1 MKAAAFFATGPAAEL
16 TYAEVPTPVSGPRD
30 ILVRVQACGVNH
42 SDLDSWR
49 GTSRWD
55 FTLPW
60 VLGAE
65 FTGTVAEAGD
75 QVTSVTAGDTVTA
88 LLQYNCETCE
98 RCRNWRPDLCPNLTI
113 FGTGCWG
120 GYGEFV
126 RVPERAV
133 IPLQPGDDLLS
144 IAGGQC
150 TVSTAWHMVNR
161 LADVRPG
168 DLVLVPSASGGV
180 GSALVQCAKLA
191 GARVVATTGSPAK
204 RELIES
210 LGADQV
216 VLRGIHGGRGVQGDH
231 RDHRDHGDHGDHGDG
246 ADDTAGFTKAL
257 IDAGGRRFD
266 AVLDTVAGPQFGA
279 HLEVLREDGVLVTC
293 GAHAGEIVPLDVVK
307 LFQHGWRIAG
317 FRIAPPDELRAAVDL
332 IRSGLVKIPVD
343 KTFPMSRAAA
353 AHRYLDRR
361 QHVGKVLL
369 TAG

>member
-1 MKAAAFFATGPAAEL
+1 VKAAAFFATGPQAGL
-16 TYAEVPTPVSGPRD
+16 TYAEVPAPVAGPRD
-30 ILVRVQACGVNH
+30 ILVRVRACGVNH

-49 GTSRWD
+49 GTSRWA

-65 FTGTVAEAGD
+65 FTGTVAEVGAEVTSAGAGD
-75 QVTSVTAGDTVTA
+75 LVTA

-98 RCRNWRPDLCPNLTI
+98 RCRNWRPDLCPDLTI

-120 GYGEFV
+120 GYGELV

-133 IPLQPGDDLLS
+133 IPLQPGDDLLA

-150 TVSTAWHMVNR
+150 TVSTAWHMVSR
-161 LADVRPG
+161 LAVVRPG

-191 GARVVATTGSPAK
+191 GATVVATTGSPAK
-204 RELIES
+204 RELVES
-210 LGADQV
+210 LGADRV
-216 VLRGIHGGRGVQGDH
+216 VLRG
-231 RDHRDHGDHGDHGDG
+231 DG
-246 ADDTAGFTKAL
+246 PPASLTAAL
-257 IDAGGRRFD
+257 LDAGGRRFD
-266 AVLDTVAGPQFGA
+266 AVLDTVAGPRFGA
-279 HLEVLREDGVLVTC
+279 HLETLREDGVLVTC
-293 GAHAGEIVPLDVVK
+293 GAHAGEIVPLDVVR

-317 FRIAPPDELRAAVDL
+317 FRIAPPDELRAAVEL
-332 IRSGLVKIPVD
+332 IRSGAVKVPVD
-343 KTFPMSRAAA
+343 KTFPVSQAAE
-353 AHRYLDRR
+353 AHRYLDQH

>member
-1 MKAAAFFATGPAAEL
+1 MKAAAFFATGTGAGL
-16 TYAEVPTPVSGPRD
+16 TYAEVPTPAVGPRD

-55 FTLPW
+55 FELPW

-65 FTGTVAEAGD
+65 FAGTVAEAGE
-75 QVTSVTAGDTVTA
+75 QVTSVGVGDLVTA
-88 LLQYNCETCE
+88 LLQYSCETCE
-98 RCRNWRPDLCPNLTI
+98 RCQNWRPDLCANLTI
-113 FGTGCWG
+113 FGTDCWG

-133 IPLQPGDDLLS
+133 IRLRPGDDPLP

-161 LADVRPG
+161 LAVVRPG

-191 GARVVATTGSPAK
+191 GARVIATTGSPAK
-204 RELIES
+204 RGLVES
-210 LGADQV
+210 LGADRV
-216 VLRGIHGGRGVQGDH
+216 VLREGGTVDSASFT
-231 RDHRDHGDHGDHGDG
+231 G
-246 ADDTAGFTKAL
+246 ALLA
-257 IDAGGRRFD
+257 AGGRRFD

-279 HLEVLREDGVLVTC
+279 HLEVLRDDGVLVTC

-307 LFQHGWRIAG
+307 LFQHGWRIVG

-332 IRSGLVKIPVD
+332 IRSGVVKVGVD
-343 KTFPMSRAAA
+343 KTFPMSQADQ

-369 TAG
+369 IAG

>member
-1 MKAAAFFATGPAAEL
+1 MKAAAFFATGPRAEL
-16 TYAEVPTPVSGPRD
+16 AYAEVPTPAAGPRD
-30 ILVRVQACGVNH
+30 VLVRVRACGVNH

-65 FTGTVAEAGD
+65 FTGTVAAVGD
-75 QVTSVTAGDTVTA
+75 QVTSVAAGDLVTA
-88 LLQYNCETCE
+88 LLQYSCETCG
-98 RCRNWRPDLCPNLTI
+98 RCRNWRPDLCPDLTI

-126 RVPERAV
+126 KVPERAV
-133 IPLQPGDDLLS
+133 IPLGPGDDLLA

-161 LADVRPG
+161 LAVVRPG

-180 GSALVQCAKLA
+180 GSALVQCARLA
-191 GARVVATTGSPAK
+191 GARVIATTGSPAK

-216 VLRGIHGGRGVQGDH
+216 VLRG
-231 RDHRDHGDHGDHGDG
+231 DG
-246 ADDTAGFTKAL
+246 AGDPARYTGAL
-257 IDAGGRRFD
+257 LDAGGRRFD

-279 HLEVLREDGVLVTC
+279 HLEALREDGTLVTC

-307 LFQHGWRIAG
+307 VFQHGWRITG

-332 IRSGLVKIPVD
+332 IRNGTVKIPVAR
-343 KTFPMSRAAA
+343 TFPMSQAAE
-353 AHRYLDRR
+353 AHRYLNRQ

>member
-1 MKAAAFFATGPAAEL
+1 MKAAAFFATGPQAEL
-16 TYAEVPTPVSGPRD
+16 TYAEVPTPVLGPRD
-30 ILVRVQACGVNH
+30 TLVRVQACAVNH

-65 FTGTVAEAGD
+65 FVGTVAEVGGE
-75 QVTSVTAGDTVTA
+75 VTSVNAGDLVTA

-133 IPLQPGDDLLS
+133 IPLQPGDDLLP

-161 LADVRPG
+161 LADVRQG

-180 GSALVQCAKLA
+180 GSALVQCARLA

-210 LGADQV
+210 LGADEV
-216 VLRGIHGGRGVQGDH
+216 VLRGR
-231 RDHRDHGDHGDHGDG
+231 HGDHGVHGVG
-246 ADDTAGFTKAL
+246 ADDPADFAKAL
-257 IDAGGRRFD
+257 IEAGGRRFD

-279 HLEVLREDGVLVTC
+279 HLEVLRDDGVLVTC

-307 LFQHGWRIAG
+307 LFQHGWRITG

-343 KTFPMSRAAA
+343 KTFPMSRAAE
-353 AHRYLDRR
+353 AHRYLDRQ

>member
-1 MKAAAFFATGPAAEL
+1 VKAAAFFATGPRAEL
-16 TYAEVPTPVSGPRD
+16 TYAEVPTPAIGPRD
-30 ILVRVQACGVNH
+30 VLVRVQACGVNH

-65 FTGTVAEAGD
+65 FTGTVTEVGD
-75 QVTSVTAGDTVTA
+75 QVTSVGTGDLVTA
-88 LLQYNCETCE
+88 LLQYSCETCE
-98 RCRNWRPDLCPNLTI
+98 RCQNWRPDLCPDLTI

-161 LADVRPG
+161 LAVVRPG

-180 GSALVQCAKLA
+180 GSALVQCARLA
-191 GARVVATTGSPAK
+191 GARVIATTGSPAK
-204 RELIES
+204 RELIEA

-216 VLRGIHGGRGVQGDH
+216 VLRG
-231 RDHRDHGDHGDHGDG
+231 DG
-246 ADDTAGFTKAL
+246 TGEPAGYTEAL
-257 IDAGGRRFD
+257 LEAGGRRFD
-266 AVLDTVAGPQFGA
+266 VVLDTVAGPQFGA
-279 HLEVLREDGVLVTC
+279 HLEVLRDDGALVTC
-293 GAHAGEIVPLDVVK
+293 GAHAGEIVALDVVK
-307 LFQHGWRIAG
+307 VFQYGWRIIG

-332 IRSGLVKIPVD
+332 IRSGMVKIPVAR
-343 KTFPMSRAAA
+343 TFPMSQAAE
-353 AHRYLDRR
+353 AHRYLDQQ

>member
-1 MKAAAFFATGPAAEL
+1 MKAAAFFTTGPQAEL
-16 TYAEVPTPVSGPRD
+16 TYAEVPTPALGPRD
-30 ILVRVQACGVNH
+30 TLVRVCACAVNH

-49 GTSRWD
+49 GTSRGD
-55 FTLPW
+55 FSLAG

-65 FTGTVAEAGD
+65 VVGTVAEVGGE
-75 QVTSVTAGDTVTA
+75 VTSVNVGDLVTA

-126 RVPERAV
+126 RVPERAL
-133 IPLQPGDDLLS
+133 IPLRPGDDLLP

-180 GSALVQCAKLA
+180 GTALVQCAKLA
-191 GARVVATTGSPAK
+191 GARVIATTGSPAK
-204 RELIES
+204 RELTES

-216 VLRGIHGGRGVQGDH
+216 VLRGAGGGDP
-231 RDHRDHGDHGDHGDG
+231 D
-246 ADDTAGFTKAL
+246 GFTKAL

-266 AVLDTVAGPQFGA
+266 AVLDTAAGPQ
-279 HLEVLREDGVLVTC
+279 
-293 GAHAGEIVPLDVVK
+293 
-307 LFQHGWRIAG
+307 
-317 FRIAPPDELRAAVDL
+317 
-332 IRSGLVKIPVD
+332 
-343 KTFPMSRAAA
+343 
-353 AHRYLDRR
+353 
-361 QHVGKVLL
+361 
-369 TAG
+369 

>member
-1 MKAAAFFATGPAAEL
+1 MKAAAFFATGPDAEL
-16 TYAEVPTPVSGPRD
+16 TYAEVPTPAIGSRD
-30 ILVRVQACGVNH
+30 TLVRVQACAVNH

-65 FTGTVAEAGD
+65 FVGTVAEVGD
-75 QVTSVTAGDTVTA
+75 QVTSVRAGDLVTA

-98 RCRNWRPDLCPNLTI
+98 RCQNWRPDLCPDLTI

-126 RVPERAV
+126 RVPERAL
-133 IPLQPGDDLLS
+133 IPLRPGDDLLP

-161 LADVRPG
+161 LAGVHPG

-180 GSALVQCAKLA
+180 GTALVQCAKLA
-191 GARVVATTGSPAK
+191 GARVIATTGSPAK
-204 RELIES
+204 CALIES

-216 VLRGIHGGRGVQGDH
+216 VLRGSGPAGQ
-231 RDHRDHGDHGDHGDG
+231 
-246 ADDTAGFTKAL
+246 DDFTKAL
-257 IDAGGRRFD
+257 LDAGGRRFD
-266 AVLDTVAGPQFGA
+266 AVLDTAAGPQFAA
-279 HLEVLREDGVLVTC
+279 HLEALRDDGILVTC

-343 KTFPMSRAAA
+343 KTFPMSQAAE
-353 AHRYLDRR
+353 AHRYLDRQ

>member
-1 MKAAAFFATGPAAEL
+1 VKAAAFFATGPQAEL
-16 TYAEVPTPVSGPRD
+16 AYAEVPTPEIGPRD
-30 ILVRVQACGVNH
+30 TLVRVQACGVNH

-65 FTGTVAEAGD
+65 FTGTVAAVGD
-75 QVTSVTAGDTVTA
+75 QVTSVRAGDLVTA

-98 RCRNWRPDLCPNLTI
+98 RCQNWRPDLCPNLTI
-113 FGTGCWG
+113 FGTDCWG

-126 RVPERAV
+126 KVPERAL
-133 IPLQPGDDLLS
+133 IPLEPGDDLLA

-161 LADVRPG
+161 LAVVRPG

-180 GSALVQCAKLA
+180 GSALVQCARLA
-191 GARVVATTGSPAK
+191 GARVIATTGSPAK
-204 RELIES
+204 RELIEA

-216 VLRGIHGGRGVQGDH
+216 VLRG
-231 RDHRDHGDHGDHGDG
+231 DG
-246 ADDTAGFTKAL
+246 AGEPARYTEAL
-257 IDAGGRRFD
+257 LEAGGRRFD

-279 HLEVLREDGVLVTC
+279 HLEALRDDGALVTC

-307 LFQHGWRIAG
+307 VFQYGWRIIG

-332 IRSGLVKIPVD
+332 IRNGLVKIPVAR
-343 KTFPMSRAAA
+343 TFPMSQAAE
-353 AHRYLDRR
+353 AHRYLDRQ

-369 TAG
+369 TAVS

>member
-1 MKAAAFFATGPAAEL
+1 VKAAAFFATGADAGL
-16 TYAEVPTPVSGPRD
+16 TYAEVPTPAVGPRD
-30 ILVRVQACGVNH
+30 TLVRVRACGVNH

-49 GTSRWD
+49 GISRWA

-65 FTGTVAEAGD
+65 FVGTVAEVGD
-75 QVTSVTAGDTVTA
+75 QVTSVRAGDLVTA

-98 RCRNWRPDLCPNLTI
+98 RCQNWRPDLCPNLTI

-133 IPLQPGDDLLS
+133 IPLQPGDDLLP

-161 LADVRPG
+161 LADVHPG

-180 GSALVQCAKLA
+180 GTALVQCAKLA
-191 GARVVATTGSPAK
+191 GARVIATTGSPAK
-204 RELIES
+204 RELVES
-210 LGADQV
+210 LGADEV
-216 VLRGIHGGRGVQGDH
+216 VVRGSGTDEPGRF
-231 RDHRDHGDHGDHGDG
+231 
-246 ADDTAGFTKAL
+246 TAAL
-257 IDAGGRRFD
+257 LEAGGRRFD
-266 AVLDTVAGPQFGA
+266 AVLDTAAGPQFGA
-279 HLEVLREDGVLVTC
+279 HLEALRDDGILVTC

-332 IRSGLVKIPVD
+332 IRNGLVKIPVD
-343 KTFPMSRAAA
+343 KTFPLSQAAE
-353 AHRYLDRR
+353 AHRYLDLRR
-361 QHVGKVLL
+361 HVGKVLL

>member
-1 MKAAAFFATGPAAEL
+1 MRATAFFATGPGAGL
-16 TYAEVPTPVSGPRD
+16 TYAEVPTPEVGPRD

-65 FTGTVAEAGD
+65 FAGTVAEAGD
-75 QVTSVTAGDTVTA
+75 QVTSVGTGDLVTA
-88 LLQYNCETCE
+88 LLQYSCGACE
-98 RCRNWRPDLCPNLTI
+98 RCRNWRPDLCPGLTV

-126 RVPERAV
+126 RVPEHAV
-133 IPLQPGDDLLS
+133 IPLRPGDDPLPV
-144 IAGGQC
+144 AGGQC
-150 TVSTAWHMVNR
+150 TVSTAWHMVSR
-161 LADVRPG
+161 LAAVRPG

-180 GSALVQCAKLA
+180 GTALVQCAKLA

-216 VLRGIHGGRGVQGDH
+216 VLHAGD
-231 RDHRDHGDHGDHGDG
+231 
-246 ADDTAGFTKAL
+246 AAEPSGFTEAL
-257 IDAGGRRFD
+257 LEAGGRRFD
-266 AVLDTVAGPQFGA
+266 AVLDTVGGPQFGA
-279 HLEVLREDGVLVTC
+279 HLGVLRDDGVLVTC
-293 GAHAGEIVPLDVVK
+293 GAHAGETVPLDVVR

-332 IRSGLVKIPVD
+332 IRNGTVKIPVD
-343 KTFPMSRAAA
+343 KTFPVSQAAE
-353 AHRYLDRR
+353 AHSYLDRR
-361 QHVGKVLL
+361 RHVGKVLL
-369 TAG
+369 VAG

>member
-1 MKAAAFFATGPAAEL
+1 MKAAAFFATGPDAEL
-16 TYAEVPTPVSGPRD
+16 TYAEVPTPAIGSRD
-30 ILVRVQACGVNH
+30 TLVRVQACAVNH

-49 GTSRWD
+49 GISRWE

-65 FTGTVAEAGD
+65 FVGTVAEVGD
-75 QVTSVTAGDTVTA
+75 QVTSVRAGDLVTA

-98 RCRNWRPDLCPNLTI
+98 RCQNWRPDLCPDLTI

-126 RVPERAV
+126 RVPERAL
-133 IPLQPGDDLLS
+133 IPLRSGDELLP

-161 LADVRPG
+161 LADIHPG

-180 GSALVQCAKLA
+180 GTALVQCAKLA

-204 RELIES
+204 RALIES

-216 VLRGIHGGRGVQGDH
+216 VLRESGPAEQ
-231 RDHRDHGDHGDHGDG
+231 
-246 ADDTAGFTKAL
+246 DDFTRAL
-257 IDAGGRRFD
+257 LDAGGRRFD
-266 AVLDTVAGPQFGA
+266 AVLDTAAGPQFGA
-279 HLEVLREDGVLVTC
+279 HLEALRDDGVLVTC

-307 LFQHGWRIAG
+307 LFQHGWRIVG

-332 IRSGLVKIPVD
+332 IRNGLVKIPVD
-343 KTFPMSRAAA
+343 KTFPMSQAAE
-353 AHRYLDRR
+353 AHRYLDRQ

>member
-1 MKAAAFFATGPAAEL
+1 VKAAAFFATGPAAEL
-16 TYAEVPTPVSGPRD
+16 TYAEVPTPAVGPRD
-30 ILVRVQACGVNH
+30 ILVRVQACAVNH

-65 FTGTVAEAGD
+65 FTGTVAEVGD
-75 QVTSVTAGDTVTA
+75 QVSSVGVGDPVTA

-133 IPLQPGDDLLS
+133 IPLRPGDDPLP

-150 TVSTAWHMVNR
+150 AVSTAWHMVNR
-161 LADVRPG
+161 LADIHPG

-180 GSALVQCAKLA
+180 GSVLVQCAKLA
-191 GARVVATTGSPAK
+191 GARVIATTGSPAK

-210 LGADQV
+210 LGADEV
-216 VLRGIHGGRGVQGDH
+216 VLRGSHGE
-231 RDHRDHGDHGDHGDG
+231 G
-246 ADDTAGFTKAL
+246 ADDPAAFTAAL
-257 IDAGGRRFD
+257 LEAGGRRFD

-279 HLEVLREDGVLVTC
+279 HLEALRDDGVLVTC

-307 LFQHGWRIAG
+307 LFQHGWRITG

-332 IRSGLVKIPVD
+332 IRSGAVRVPVAR
-343 KTFPMSRAAA
+343 TFPMSQAAE
-353 AHRYLDRR
+353 AHRYLDRQ

>member
-1 MKAAAFFATGPAAEL
+1 VKAAAFFATGPDAEL
-16 TYAEVPTPVSGPRD
+16 TYAEVPTPAAGPRD
-30 ILVRVQACGVNH
+30 ILVRVHACGVNH

-49 GTSRWD
+49 GTSRWS
-55 FTLPW
+55 FPLPW

-65 FTGTVAEAGD
+65 FTGTVTEVGGE
-75 QVTSVTAGDTVTA
+75 VTSAAVGDLVTA

-98 RCRNWRPDLCPNLTI
+98 RCRNWRPDLCPDLTI

-120 GYGEFV
+120 GYGELV

-133 IPLQPGDDLLS
+133 IPLRPGDDLLA

-161 LADVRPG
+161 LAVVRPG
-168 DLVLVPSASGGV
+168 DLVLIPSASGGV

-191 GARVVATTGSPAK
+191 GATVVATTGSPAK

-216 VLRGIHGGRGVQGDH
+216 VLRTSAS
-231 RDHRDHGDHGDHGDG
+231 G
-246 ADDTAGFTKAL
+246 AAEAAGFTRAL
-257 IDAGGRRFD
+257 LDAGGRRFD
-266 AVLDTVAGPQFGA
+266 AVLDTVAGPRFGP
-279 HLEVLREDGVLVTC
+279 HLETLRDDGVLVTC

-307 LFQHGWRIAG
+307 LFQHGWRITG

-332 IRSGLVKIPVD
+332 IRSGAVRVPVAR
-343 KTFPMSRAAA
+343 TFPMSQAAE
-353 AHRYLDRR
+353 AHRYLDRQ

>member
-1 MKAAAFFATGPAAEL
+1 MKAAAFFATGPRAEL
-16 TYAEVPTPVSGPRD
+16 TYAEVPTPALGPRD
-30 ILVRVQACGVNH
+30 VLVRVRACGVNH

-65 FTGTVAEAGD
+65 FTGTVAEVGD
-75 QVTSVTAGDTVTA
+75 QVTSAGAGDLVTA
-88 LLQYNCETCE
+88 LLQYSCQACE
-98 RCRNWRPDLCPNLTI
+98 RCQNWRPDLCPDLTI

-126 RVPERAV
+126 KVPERAV
-133 IPLQPGDDLLS
+133 IPLGPGDDLLA

-161 LADVRPG
+161 LAGIRPG

-180 GSALVQCAKLA
+180 GSALVQCARLA
-191 GARVVATTGSPAK
+191 GARVIATAGSPAK

-216 VLRGIHGGRGVQGDH
+216 VLRG
-231 RDHRDHGDHGDHGDG
+231 DG
-246 ADDTAGFTKAL
+246 TGEPARFTEAL
-257 IDAGGRRFD
+257 LEAGGRRFD

-279 HLEVLREDGVLVTC
+279 HLEVLRDDGALVTC

-307 LFQHGWRIAG
+307 VFQHGWRIIG

-332 IRSGLVKIPVD
+332 IRSGIVKIPVAR
-343 KTFPMSRAAA
+343 TFPMSQAAE
-353 AHRYLDRR
+353 AHRYLDRQ

>member
-1 MKAAAFFATGPAAEL
+1 VKAAAFFATGADAEL
-16 TYAEVPTPVSGPRD
+16 TYAEVATPAVGPRD
-30 ILVRVQACGVNH
+30 TLVRVRACGVNH

-49 GTSRWD
+49 GISRWA

-65 FTGTVAEAGD
+65 FVGTVAEVGD
-75 QVTSVTAGDTVTA
+75 QVTSVRAGDLVTA

-98 RCRNWRPDLCPNLTI
+98 RCQNWRPDLCPNLTI

-133 IPLQPGDDLLS
+133 IPLQPGDDLLP

-161 LADVRPG
+161 LADVHPG

-180 GSALVQCAKLA
+180 GTALVQCAKLA
-191 GARVVATTGSPAK
+191 GARVIATTGSPAK
-204 RELIES
+204 RELVES
-210 LGADQV
+210 LGADEV
-216 VLRGIHGGRGVQGDH
+216 VVRGSGTDEPGRF
-231 RDHRDHGDHGDHGDG
+231 
-246 ADDTAGFTKAL
+246 TAAL
-257 IDAGGRRFD
+257 LEAGGRRFD
-266 AVLDTVAGPQFGA
+266 AVLDTAAGPQFGA
-279 HLEVLREDGVLVTC
+279 HLEALRDDGILVTC

-332 IRSGLVKIPVD
+332 IRNGLVKIPVD
-343 KTFPMSRAAA
+343 KTFPLSQAAE
-353 AHRYLDRR
+353 AHRYLDLRR
-361 QHVGKVLL
+361 HVGKVLL

>member
-1 MKAAAFFATGPAAEL
+1 VKAAAFFATGPDAEL
-16 TYAEVPTPVSGPRD
+16 TYAEVPTPAIGSRD
-30 ILVRVQACGVNH
+30 TLVRVQACAVNH

-49 GTSRWD
+49 GISRWD

-65 FTGTVAEAGD
+65 FVGTVAEVGD
-75 QVTSVTAGDTVTA
+75 QVTSVRAGDLVTA

-98 RCRNWRPDLCPNLTI
+98 RCQNWRPDLCPNLTI

-126 RVPERAV
+126 RVPERAL
-133 IPLQPGDDLLS
+133 IPLGPGDDLLP

-180 GSALVQCAKLA
+180 GTALVQCAKLA
-191 GARVVATTGSPAK
+191 GARVIATTGSPAK

-210 LGADQV
+210 LGADEV
-216 VLRGIHGGRGVQGDH
+216 VVRDRHGV
-231 RDHRDHGDHGDHGDG
+231 G
-246 ADDTAGFTKAL
+246 AEDPASFTKVL
-257 IDAGGRRFD
+257 LDAGGRRFD
-266 AVLDTVAGPQFGA
+266 AVLDTAAGPQFGA
-279 HLEVLREDGVLVTC
+279 HLEALRDDGVLVTC

-307 LFQHGWRIAG
+307 LFQHGWRITG

-343 KTFPMSRAAA
+343 KTFPMSQAAE
-353 AHRYLDRR
+353 AHRYLDRQ

>member
-1 MKAAAFFATGPAAEL
+1 MKAAAFFATGPTAEL
-16 TYAEVPTPVSGPRD
+16 TYAEVPTPVLGPRD
-30 ILVRVQACGVNH
+30 TLVRVQACAVNH

-65 FTGTVAEAGD
+65 FVGTVAAVGD
-75 QVTSVTAGDTVTA
+75 QVTSAGVGDLVTA

-133 IPLQPGDDLLS
+133 IPLQPGDDLLP

-161 LADVRPG
+161 LAEVRPG

-180 GSALVQCAKLA
+180 GSVLVQCAKLV

-210 LGADQV
+210 LGADEV
-216 VLRGIHGGRGVQGDH
+216 VLRGA
-231 RDHRDHGDHGDHGDG
+231 
-246 ADDTAGFTKAL
+246 ADDPAGFTKAL
-257 IDAGGRRFD
+257 LGAGGRRFD

-279 HLEVLREDGVLVTC
+279 HLGALRDDGILVTC
-293 GAHAGEIVPLDVVK
+293 GAHAGEIVPLDVVQ
-307 LFQHGWRIAG
+307 LFQHGWRITG

-332 IRSGLVKIPVD
+332 IRSGLVKILVD
-343 KTFPMSRAAA
+343 KTFPMSQAAA
-353 AHRYLDRR
+353 AHRYLDRQ

>member
-1 MKAAAFFATGPAAEL
+1 MKAAAFFATGPQAEL
-16 TYAEVPTPVSGPRD
+16 TYAEVPTPALGPRD
-30 ILVRVQACGVNH
+30 VLVRVRACGVNH

-65 FTGTVAEAGD
+65 FTGTVAEVGD
-75 QVTSVTAGDTVTA
+75 QVTSAGAGDLVTA
-88 LLQYNCETCE
+88 LLQYSCQACE
-98 RCRNWRPDLCPNLTI
+98 RCQNWRPDLCPDLTI

-126 RVPERAV
+126 KVPERAV
-133 IPLQPGDDLLS
+133 IPLGPGDDLLA

-161 LADVRPG
+161 LAGIRPG

-180 GSALVQCAKLA
+180 GSALVQCARLA
-191 GARVVATTGSPAK
+191 GARVIATAGSPAK

-216 VLRGIHGGRGVQGDH
+216 VLRG
-231 RDHRDHGDHGDHGDG
+231 DG
-246 ADDTAGFTKAL
+246 TGEPARFTEAL
-257 IDAGGRRFD
+257 LEAGGRRFD

-279 HLEVLREDGVLVTC
+279 HLEVLRDDGALVTC

-307 LFQHGWRIAG
+307 VFQHGWRIIG

-332 IRSGLVKIPVD
+332 IRSGIVKIPVAR
-343 KTFPMSRAAA
+343 TFPMSQAAE
-353 AHRYLDRR
+353 AHRYLDRQ

>member
-1 MKAAAFFATGPAAEL
+1 VKAAAFFTTGPDAKL
-16 TYAEVPTPVSGPRD
+16 TYAEVTTPALGPRD

-55 FTLPW
+55 FDLPW

-65 FTGTVAEAGD
+65 FAGTVAEIGD
-75 QVTSVTAGDTVTA
+75 QVTSVGAGDLVTA
-88 LLQYNCETCE
+88 LLQYSCETCE
-98 RCRNWRPDLCPNLTI
+98 RCQNWRPDLCPNLKI

-120 GYGEFV
+120 GYGELV
-126 RVPERAV
+126 KVPERAV
-133 IPLQPGDDLLS
+133 IPLRPGDDMLA

-161 LADVRPG
+161 LATVRPG
-168 DLVLVPSASGGV
+168 DVVLVPSASGGV

-204 RELIES
+204 RDLIES

-216 VLRGIHGGRGVQGDH
+216 VLRSGGNMDPARL
-231 RDHRDHGDHGDHGDG
+231 
-246 ADDTAGFTKAL
+246 AEAL
-257 IDAGGRRFD
+257 LGAGGRRFD
-266 AVLDTVAGPQFGA
+266 AVLDTVAGPQFGT
-279 HLEVLREDGVLVTC
+279 HMEVLRDDGMLVTC
-293 GAHAGEIVPLDVVK
+293 GAHAGEVVKLDVVK
-307 LFQHGWRIAG
+307 LFQHGWRIVG

-332 IRSGLVKIPVD
+332 IRNGVIRVMVD
-343 KTFPMSRAAA
+343 KTFPMSQAAQ
-353 AHRYLDRR
+353 AHRYLDQQ

-369 TAG
+369 VAE